1 VSRFYRKIGSWLG
14 LFAILMA
21 TLAPTISHTLATRGD
36 EGAMSGEHCDMP
48 SMASMGSMDSMPA
61 MNAPHAMPAMQED
74 APHASSL
81 TSSPPDQTGNDPTHH
96 TAMSDGDACG
106 YCSLL
111 AHMPVVPSVEG
122 LFVVTVRTLQHTVAT
137 RFESVRRVEPLTFAQ
152 PRAPPF
158 AS

>member
-1 VSRFYRKIGSWLG
+1 MSRFYRKIGSWLG

-21 TLAPTISHTLATRGD
+21 TLAPTISHTLAARGA
-36 EGAMSGEHCDMP
+36 ESAMAGEHCDMP
-48 SMASMGSMDSMPA
+48 SMASMGSMD
-61 MNAPHAMPAMQED
+61 AMPAMDTMQED
-74 APHASSL
+74 VPHASPVA
-81 TSSPPDQTGNDPTHH
+81 SSTPRHPGNDH
-96 TAMSDGDACG
+96 TQHSTLSDGDACG

-122 LFVVTVRTLQHTVAT
+122 LFVVTVRALQHTVAT
-137 RFESVRRVEPLTFAQ
+137 RFDSVRRVEPLTFAQ

>member
-1 VSRFYRKIGSWLG
+1 MSRFYRNIGSWLG

-21 TLAPTISHTLATRGD
+21 TLAPTISHTLAARAD
-36 EGAMSGEHCDMP
+36 EDAMSDEHCDMP
-48 SMASMGSMDSMPA
+48 SMASMGSMDSMRKD
-61 MNAPHAMPAMQED
+61 MPD
-74 APHASSL
+74 ASSVVSG
-81 TSSPPDQTGNDPTHH
+81 TSGQAAGKDSGHTDHTGH

-111 AHMPVVPSVEG
+111 AHMPAVPSVEA
-122 LFVVTVRTLQHTVAT
+122 LFVVAVRALQHTVAT

>member
-1 VSRFYRKIGSWLG
+1 MVSRFYRKIGSWLG

-21 TLAPTISHTLATRGD
+21 TLAPTISHTLAARAD
-36 EGAMSGEHCDMP
+36 EGAMSDEHCDMP
-48 SMASMGSMDSMPA
+48 SMVSMGSMDAMRKDMP
-61 MNAPHAMPAMQED
+61 D
-74 APHASSL
+74 ASSVV
-81 TSSPPDQTGNDPTHH
+81 SGMSGQAAGKDTGHTDH

-111 AHMPVVPSVEG
+111 AHMPAVPSVEA
-122 LFVVTVRTLQHTVAT
+122 LFVVAVRALQHTVAT

>member
-21 TLAPTISHTLATRGD
+21 TLAPTISHTLAARSD
-36 EGAMSGEHCDMP
+36 ESAMSAEHCDMP
-48 SMASMGSMDSMPA
+48 SMASMGSMDSMQDDTP
-61 MNAPHAMPAMQED
+61 D
-74 APHASSL
+74 ATSV
-81 TSSPPDQTGNDPTHH
+81 TSSAPDPAGDKHTDH

-111 AHMPVVPSVEG
+111 AHMPAVPSVEA
-122 LFVVTVRTLQHTVAT
+122 LFVVTVRAVQHTVAT

-152 PRAPPF
+152 PRAPPS

>member
-1 VSRFYRKIGSWLG
+1 MSRFYRKIGSWLG

-21 TLAPTISHTLATRGD
+21 TLAPTISHTLAARSD
-36 EGAMSGEHCDMP
+36 ESAMSGEHCDMP
-48 SMASMGSMDSMPA
+48 SMASSDSMDSLDSMPS
-61 MNAPHAMPAMQED
+61 MSAMQDD
-74 APHASSL
+74 APDASA
-81 TSSPPDQTGNDPTHH
+81 TSGQRGSDHTRH
-96 TAMSDGDACG
+96 TAMSGGDACG

-122 LFVVTVRTLQHTVAT
+122 LFVVTVRALQHTAAT